1 MAKKRYADTR
11 KDSFYGNYLY
21 DQIVP
26 EDHFLRLL
34 NNLVD
39 WNRFTEKIIEL
50 YRGGGEYGRPPFN
63 PGQILKMYLLAYFFN
78 LSNRQVEV
86 YVNENLPAKY
96 FVGLGVD
103 QKAPDHSTLTIFR
116 NRLTQQGNLEIFEQ
130 ILADIVQMALKTGI
144 RFRSIQLIDREA
156 CLWRVFI
163 ALLM

>member
-11 KDSFYGNYLY
+11 KDSFYGKYLY

-34 NNLVD
+34 NHFVD
-39 WNRFTEKIIEL
+39 WNRFTEKLIEL
-50 YRGGGEYGRPPFN
+50 YRGGGEYGRPPIN
-63 PGQILKMYLLAYFFN
+63 PVQILKMCLLAYFFN

-130 ILADIVQMALKTGI
+130 ILADIVQMALKSGI
-144 RFRSIQLIDREA
+144 RFGSIQLIDREA

-163 ALLM
+163 ALPM